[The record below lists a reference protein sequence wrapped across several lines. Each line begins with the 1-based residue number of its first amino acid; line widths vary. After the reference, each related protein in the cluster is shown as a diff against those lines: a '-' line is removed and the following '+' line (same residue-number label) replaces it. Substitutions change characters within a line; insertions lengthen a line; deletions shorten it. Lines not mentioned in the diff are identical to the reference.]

1 MRKDLDVSQISNI
14 YSQTSQGNC
23 EDVYDNWA
31 QSYDADNAALG
42 FRLPAL
48 ASAFA
53 ARHIAPDAE
62 PILDAGAGTG
72 QVGSALKALGY
83 SNIIGCDISAQMLA
97 IAARTNAYRQ
107 LRRQTLGERLEFS
120 DNTFAGV
127 LCIGSFGPGH
137 APPDT
142 LDELV
147 RVARPGSPV
156 IFNLREDTWKA
167 QGFATKMREI
177 SDAKLWTLLEEK
189 GPFRPY
195 IIGEPEL
202 YTRIFVF
209 RVN

>member
-1 MRKDLDVSQISNI
+1 MNTSLDVSPIGKI
-14 YSQTSQGNC
+14 YNRTSQGNSA
-23 EDVYDNWA
+23 DVYDDWA
-31 QSYDADNAALG
+31 QSYDVDNAALG
-42 FRLPAL
+42 FRLPGL

-72 QVGSALKALGY
+72 QVGSALKVLGY
-83 SNIIGCDISAQMLA
+83 SNIIGCDISEQMLA
-97 IAARTNAYRQ
+97 VAARTNAYTQ
-107 LRRQTLGERLEFS
+107 LRRQVLGERLEFS

-127 LCIGSFGPGH
+127 LCVGSFGPGH

-156 IFNLREDTWKA
+156 IFNFREDTWKA
-167 QGFATKMREI
+167 QGFEAKMRKI
-177 SDAKLWTLLEEK
+177 SDAKLWSVVEEK

-202 YTRIFVF
+202 FTRIFVY

>member
-1 MRKDLDVSQISNI
+1 MSRDMDVSPIGKI
-14 YSQTSQGNC
+14 YSQTSQGNS
-23 EDVYDNWA
+23 EDVYNDWA

-42 FRLPAL
+42 FRLPGL

-72 QVGSALKALGY
+72 QVGSALKVLGY
-83 SNIIGCDISAQMLA
+83 RNVIGCDISEQMLA
-97 IAARTNAYRQ
+97 VAACTNAYTQ
-107 LRRQTLGERLEFS
+107 LRCQVLGERLEFS

-147 RVARPGSPV
+147 RVACPGSPV

-167 QGFATKMREI
+167 QGFETRMREI
-177 SDAKLWTLLEEK
+177 SNAKLWTLLEEQ

-202 YTRIFVF
+202 LTRVFVF